1 MIPVLYEAKE
11 TNFRTFGLGEIA
23 DAYEVRVTRERNGN
37 YSLYIKYPLD
47 GVFASVFKEEM
58 KIKSDAGRRT
68 KWQTFE
74 INRVLRNSKDH
85 IEIFARH
92 ISMRTQDIA
101 LKPFVNGASV
111 GAESALEIWKENLVG
126 DDKFDVKSDI
136 LTLGSFNW
144 EVDKIGNA
152 RGALGGVAGSILDV
166 YGGEYEFD
174 NRTIILHKQMGRKA
188 PTVLEYG
195 RNIVSVE
202 EERLL
207 DGNYTSI
214 YPYVRYTPQPKPQ
227 EEAPDKPHVGE
238 QEQLEEQ
245 LVTLPE
251 FILDGQYLDLYA
263 QRRIQMVDL
272 SSHFNDDKGKKE
284 PTAEEIRK
292 LAQKYLKD
300 NNVGAPKVSIEVDY
314 IDLSQTLD
322 YQDFRVMEEVELC
335 DIVPLYYPKFGIT
348 TESEKVVEIV
358 YDVYTDSNHTIKL
371 GTIGQSISKSL
382 TGGVSE
388 RINALENNQKVIVNN
403 QKQFELNLPKYLLDI
418 NGNKVWYEKPD
429 DNIEHKIGDYW
440 FEKNGK
446 YQRTWIW
453 DGNQWVK
460 VLDTEDLNPNQRAFD
475 AAIAELEKAKKAQE
489 EINQRTDKE
498 LEEFRETLKNLA
510 LPEEAI
516 KKITEAIKVDDI
528 PSIKQSFDDLK
539 NKINETVDDIPS
551 IKQSFDDL
559 KNKVSETSE
568 TARLNA
574 EIIGTDGK
582 TRYNKNLLVGDPNRT
597 KTYDEDFIE
606 VEANDGGFKRGE
618 TYTISFSQTCELLK
632 KVAITLTQA
641 NNKGIKLTLTPTKA
655 KMDAQTF
662 EVTKDKQSI
671 EVYPLSYS
679 ATLSGDW
686 YKSKQVDL
694 NASEAQ
700 NLALEMSY
708 KEVADAKGATI
719 IAKQSDKPKII
730 LDGRRDR

>member
-11 TNFRTFGLGEIA
+11 TKFRTFGLGEIA
-23 DAYEVRVTRERNGN
+23 DAYEVKATRERNGN

-101 LKPFVNGASV
+101 LKPFVNGSSV

-126 DDKFDVKSDI
+126 DDTFDVKSDI
-136 LTLGSFNW
+136 LTLGSFDW

-214 YPYVRYTPQPKPQ
+214 YPYVRYTPQSKPQ
-227 EEAPDKPHVGE
+227 EEASGKPHVGE
-238 QEQLEEQ
+238 HEQPEEQ

-263 QRRIQMVDL
+263 QRRIQLVDL

-284 PTAEEIRK
+284 PTVEEIRK

-371 GTIGQSISKSL
+371 GTIGQSVSKSL

-429 DNIEHKIGDYW
+429 DNVEHKIGDYW

-460 VLDTEDLNPNQRAFD
+460 IIDTEDLDFGQRAYD

-498 LEEFRETLKNLA
+498 LEEFRDTLKNLA

-516 KKITEAIKVDDI
+516 KKITDAIK
-528 PSIKQSFDDLK
+528 
-539 NKINETVDDIPS
+539 VDDIPS

-641 NNKGIKLTLTPTKA
+641 NNKGLKLVLTPTKA
-655 KMDAQTF
+655 KMEAQTF
-662 EVTKDKQSI
+662 DLTKDKEVVS
-671 EVYPLSYS
+671 VYPFSYT
-679 ATLSGDW
+679 AVLTGDW

-694 NASEAQ
+694 NASAVQ
-700 NLALEMSY
+700 NMTLEMAY
-708 KEVADAKGATI
+708 KEVVDGNNAAITGAW
-719 IAKQSDKPKII
+719 SDSPQII
-730 LDGRRDR
+730 LDGGNQ

>member
-11 TNFRTFGLGEIA
+11 TKFRTFGLGEIA

-47 GVFASVFKEEM
+47 GVFASVFKEEL

-101 LKPFVNGASV
+101 LKPFVSGSSID
-111 GAESALEIWKENLVG
+111 AESALEVWRDNLVG
-126 DDKFDVKSDI
+126 DDTFDVKSDI

-227 EEAPDKPHVGE
+227 EEASGKPHIGE
-238 QEQLEEQ
+238 QEQPEEQ

-272 SSHFNDDKGKKE
+272 SSHFNDDKKE
-284 PTAEEIRK
+284 PTVEEIRK

-300 NNVGAPKVSIEVDY
+300 NNVGAPKISIEVDY

-348 TESEKVVEIV
+348 TETEKVVEIV

-382 TGGVSE
+382 TGGVTQ
-388 RINALENNQKVIVNN
+388 RIETLENNQKVITNN
-403 QKQFELNLPKYLLDI
+403 QQQFELNLPKYLNDL
-418 NGNKVWYEKPD
+418 NGTKIWYEKPD
-429 DNIEHKIGDYW
+429 DNVEHKIGDFW

-446 YQRTWIW
+446 YQRTWVW

-460 VLDTEDLNPNQRAFD
+460 IIDTEDLNPNQRVFD
-475 AAIAELEKAKKAQE
+475 EAMAEIEKLKQHQQQIDKR
-489 EINQRTDKE
+489 NQRE
-498 LEEFRETLKNLA
+498 LEEFRDTLKNLA

-539 NKINETVDDIPS
+539 NK
-551 IKQSFDDL
+551 
-559 KNKVSETSE
+559 VSETSE

-574 EIIGTDGK
+574 EIIGTDG
-582 TRYNKNLLVGDPNRT
+582 
-597 KTYDEDFIE
+597 
-606 VEANDGGFKRGE
+606 
-618 TYTISFSQTCELLK
+618 
-632 KVAITLTQA
+632 
-641 NNKGIKLTLTPTKA
+641 
-655 KMDAQTF
+655 
-662 EVTKDKQSI
+662 
-671 EVYPLSYS
+671 
-679 ATLSGDW
+679 
-686 YKSKQVDL
+686 
-694 NASEAQ
+694 
-700 NLALEMSY
+700 
-708 KEVADAKGATI
+708 
-719 IAKQSDKPKII
+719 
-730 LDGRRDR
+730 

>member
-11 TNFRTFGLGEIA
+11 TKFRTFGLGEIA
-23 DAYEVRVTRERNGN
+23 DAYEVRITRERNGN

-47 GVFASVFKEEM
+47 GVFASVFKEEL

-101 LKPFVNGASV
+101 LKPFVSGSSID
-111 GAESALEIWKENLVG
+111 AESALEVWRDNLVG
-126 DDKFDVKSDI
+126 DDTFDVKSDI

-227 EEAPDKPHVGE
+227 EEASGKPHIGE
-238 QEQLEEQ
+238 QEQPEEQ

-272 SSHFNDDKGKKE
+272 SSHFNDDKKE
-284 PTAEEIRK
+284 PTVEEIRK

-300 NNVGAPKVSIEVDY
+300 NNVGAPKISIEVDY

-348 TESEKVVEIV
+348 TETEKVVEIV

-382 TGGVSE
+382 TGGVTQ
-388 RINALENNQKVIVNN
+388 RIETLENNQKVITNN
-403 QKQFELNLPKYLLDI
+403 QQQFELNLPKYLNDL
-418 NGNKVWYEKPD
+418 NGTKIWYEKPD
-429 DNIEHKIGDYW
+429 DNVEHKIGDFW

-446 YQRTWIW
+446 YQRTWVW

-460 VLDTEDLNPNQRAFD
+460 IIDTEDLNPNQRVFD
-475 AAIAELEKAKKAQE
+475 EAMAEIEKLKQHQQQIDKR
-489 EINQRTDKE
+489 NQRE
-498 LEEFRETLKNLA
+498 LEEFRDTLKNLA

-516 KKITEAIKVDDI
+516 KKITEAIK
-528 PSIKQSFDDLK
+528 
-539 NKINETVDDIPS
+539 VDDIPS

-582 TRYNKNLLVGDPNRT
+582 TRYNKNLLVGDPSRT
-597 KTYDEDFIE
+597 KSYDEDFIE
-606 VEANDGGFKRGE
+606 IEANDGGFKRGE

-632 KVAITLTQA
+632 KVAITLTQPH
-641 NNKGIKLTLTPTKA
+641 NKGLKLVLTSTKA
-655 KMDAQTF
+655 KMEAQTF
-662 EVTKDKQSI
+662 DLTKDI
-671 EVYPLSYS
+671 EVISVYP
-679 ATLSGDW
+679 
-686 YKSKQVDL
+686 
-694 NASEAQ
+694 
-700 NLALEMSY
+700 
-708 KEVADAKGATI
+708 
-719 IAKQSDKPKII
+719 
-730 LDGRRDR
+730 

>member
-11 TNFRTFGLGEIA
+11 TRFRTFGLGEIA
-23 DAYEVRVTRERNGN
+23 DAYEVKVTRERNGN

-101 LKPFVNGASV
+101 LKPFVSGASV
-111 GAESALEIWKENLVG
+111 DAESALGIWKENLVG

-144 EVDKIGNA
+144 EIDKIGNA

-174 NRTIILHKQMGRKA
+174 NRTIILRKQMGRKA

-214 YPYVRYTPQPKPQ
+214 YPFVRYTPQQKPQ
-227 EEAPDKPHVGE
+227 EEASGKPHVGE
-238 QEQLEEQ
+238 HEQPEEQ

-251 FILDGQYLDLYA
+251 FIIDGQYLKLYA

-272 SSHFNDDKGKKE
+272 SSHFNDDKNKKE
-284 PTAEEIRK
+284 PTVEEIRK

-300 NNVGAPKVSIEVDY
+300 NSVGAPKVSIEVDY

-388 RINALENNQKVIVNN
+388 RINALENNQKVITNS
-403 QKQFELNLPKYLLDI
+403 QKQFELNLPKYLNDL
-418 NGNKVWYEKPD
+418 NGNRVWYEKPD

-475 AAIAELEKAKKAQE
+475 EAIKEIEKLKQHQQELDER
-489 EINQRTDKE
+489 NQKE
-498 LEEFRETLKNLA
+498 LDEFRATLKNLA

-516 KKITEAIKVDDI
+516 KKITDAIK
-528 PSIKQSFDDLK
+528 
-539 NKINETVDDIPS
+539 VDDIPS

-568 TARLNA
+568 ESRLTA
-574 EIIGTDGK
+574 EILGNNGK

-597 KTYDEDFIE
+597 KSYDQDYIE

-618 TYTISFSQTCELLK
+618 TYTISFSQTCEPLN
-632 KVAITLTQA
+632 KVTITLTQT
-641 NNKGIKLTLTPTKA
+641 NNKGLKLVLTPTKA
-655 KMDAQTF
+655 KMEPQTF

-671 EVYPLSYS
+671 EVYPLSYT
-679 ATLSGDW
+679 AVLTGDW
-686 YKSKQVDL
+686 YKSKQIDL
-694 NASEAQ
+694 NASEAKE
-700 NLALEMSY
+700 LALGMAY
-708 KEVADAKGATI
+708 RDVVDGNNADLVLDWAENPDI
-719 IAKQSDKPKII
+719 IF
-730 LDGRRDR
+730 DGNGGI

>member
-11 TNFRTFGLGEIA
+11 TRFRTFGLGEIA
-23 DAYEVRVTRERNGN
+23 DAYEVKVTRERNGN

-101 LKPFVNGASV
+101 LKPFVNGSSI
-111 GAESALEIWKENLVG
+111 GAESALEVWKENLVG

-144 EVDKIGNA
+144 EIDKIGNA

-227 EEAPDKPHVGE
+227 EEASGKPHVGE
-238 QEQLEEQ
+238 HEQPEEQ

-272 SSHFNDDKGKKE
+272 SSHFNDDKNKKE
-284 PTAEEIRK
+284 PTVEEIRK

-348 TESEKVVEIV
+348 TETEKVVEIV

-418 NGNKVWYEKPD
+418 NGNRVWYEKPD

-453 DGNQWVK
+453 DGKQWVK
-460 VLDTEDLNPNQRAFD
+460 VLDTEDLNFAQRAYD
-475 AAIAELEKAKKAQE
+475 AAIAEFEKAKKAQE

-498 LEEFRETLKNLA
+498 LEEFRATLKNLA

-516 KKITEAIKVDDI
+516 KKITDAIK
-528 PSIKQSFDDLK
+528 
-539 NKINETVDDIPS
+539 VDDIPS

-568 TARLNA
+568 TSRLNA

-582 TRYNKNLLVGDPNRT
+582 TRYNKNLLVGEPTRT
-597 KTYDEDFIE
+597 KSYDQDYIE

-618 TYTISFSQTCELLK
+618 TYTISFSQTCEPLN
-632 KVAITLTQA
+632 KVTITLTQA
-641 NNKGIKLTLTPTKA
+641 NNKGVKLVLTPTKA

-662 EVTKDKQSI
+662 DLTEDKEVI
-671 EVYPLSYS
+671 NVYPLSYKGVL
-679 ATLSGDW
+679 TGDW
-686 YKSKQVDL
+686 YKSKQIDL
-694 NASEAQ
+694 TASEGQ
-700 NLALEMSY
+700 NMALGMAY
-708 KEVADAKGATI
+708 RDVVDGNNAAITG
-719 IAKQSDKPKII
+719 QWSDSPQII
-730 LDGRRDR
+730 LDGGNQ

>member
-11 TNFRTFGLGEIA
+11 TRFRTFGLGEIA
-23 DAYEVRVTRERNGN
+23 DAYEIKVTRERNGN

-101 LKPFVNGASV
+101 LKPFVNGSSI
-111 GAESALEIWKENLVG
+111 GAESALEVWKENLVG

-227 EEAPDKPHVGE
+227 EEAPGKPHVGE
-238 QEQLEEQ
+238 HKQPEEQ

-251 FILDGQYLDLYA
+251 FILDGQYLSLYA

-272 SSHFNDDKGKKE
+272 SSHFNDDKNKKE
-284 PTAEEIRK
+284 PTVEEIRK

-348 TESEKVVEIV
+348 TETEKVVEIV

-418 NGNKVWYEKPD
+418 NGNRVWYEKPD

-453 DGNQWVK
+453 DGKQWVK
-460 VLDTEDLNPNQRAFD
+460 VLDTEDLNFAQRAYD
-475 AAIAELEKAKKAQE
+475 AAIAEFEKAKKAQE

-498 LEEFRETLKNLA
+498 LEEFRATLKNLA

-516 KKITEAIKVDDI
+516 KKITDAIKVDDI

-539 NKINETVDDIPS
+539 NR
-551 IKQSFDDL
+551 
-559 KNKVSETSE
+559 VSETSE
-568 TARLNA
+568 TSRLNA

-582 TRYNKNLLVGDPNRT
+582 TRYNKNLLVGNPNRV
-597 KTYDEDFIE
+597 KKIDEDFIE

-618 TYTISFSQTCELLK
+618 TYTISFSQTCEPLN
-632 KVAITLTQA
+632 KVAITLIQA
-641 NNKGIKLTLTPTKA
+641 NNKGLKLVLTPTKA

-662 EVTKDKQSI
+662 DLTKDK
-671 EVYPLSYS
+671 EVISVYLLSYKGVL
-679 ATLSGDW
+679 TGDW

-694 NASEAQ
+694 NASEGQ
-700 NLALEMSY
+700 ILALEMDY
-708 KEVADAKGATI
+708 KEVVDGKGA
-719 IAKQSDKPKII
+719 DLV
-730 LDGRRDR
+730 LDWAENPDVIFDGNGGI

>member
-11 TNFRTFGLGEIA
+11 TKFRTFGLGEIA
-23 DAYEVRVTRERNGN
+23 DAYEVRITRERNGN

-47 GVFASVFKEEM
+47 GVFASVFKEEL

-101 LKPFVNGASV
+101 LKPFVSGSSID
-111 GAESALEIWKENLVG
+111 AESALEVWRDNLVG
-126 DDKFDVKSDI
+126 DDTFDVKSDI

-227 EEAPDKPHVGE
+227 EEASGKPHIGE
-238 QEQLEEQ
+238 HEQPEEQ

-251 FILDGQYLDLYA
+251 FIMDGQYLDLYA

-272 SSHFNDDKGKKE
+272 SSHFNDDKNKKE

-300 NNVGAPKVSIEVDY
+300 NNVGAPKISIEVDY

-388 RINALENNQKVIVNN
+388 RINALENNQKVITNS
-403 QKQFELNLPKYLLDI
+403 QKQFELNLPKYLNDL
-418 NGNKVWYEKPD
+418 NGNRVWYEKPD
-429 DNIEHKIGDYW
+429 DNVEHKIGDFW

-446 YQRTWIW
+446 YQRTWVW

-460 VLDTEDLNPNQRAFD
+460 IIDTEDLNPNQRAFD
-475 AAIAELEKAKKAQE
+475 EAMAEIEKLKQHQRE
-489 EINQRTDKE
+489 LDERNQKE
-498 LEEFRETLKNLA
+498 LDEFRDTLKNLA

-539 NKINETVDDIPS
+539 NK
-551 IKQSFDDL
+551 
-559 KNKVSETSE
+559 VSETNEES
-568 TARLNA
+568 RLTA
-574 EIIGTDGK
+574 EILGNNGK
-582 TRYNKNLLVGDPNRT
+582 TRYNKNLLVGDPNRV
-597 KTYDEDFIE
+597 KKIDEDFIE
-606 VEANDGGFKRGE
+606 IEANDGGFRRDE

-641 NNKGIKLTLTPTKA
+641 NNKGVKLVLTPTKA
-655 KMDAQTF
+655 KMEAQTF
-662 EVTKDKQSI
+662 NLSKDKEVIS
-671 EVYPLSYS
+671 VYPLSYR
-679 ATLSGDW
+679 AALTGDW
-686 YKSKQVDL
+686 YKSKQIDL
-694 NASEAQ
+694 NAAEVQ
-700 NLALEMSY
+700 DLALEMSY
-708 KEVADAKGATI
+708 KEVVDGNNAAITG
-719 IAKQSDKPKII
+719 QWSDSPQII
-730 LDGRRDR
+730 LDGGNQ

>member
-11 TNFRTFGLGEIA
+11 TRFRTFGLGEIA
-23 DAYEVRVTRERNGN
+23 DAYEIKVTRERNGN

-101 LKPFVNGASV
+101 LKPFVNGSSI
-111 GAESALEIWKENLVG
+111 GAESALEVWKENLVG

-227 EEAPDKPHVGE
+227 EEASGKPHVGE
-238 QEQLEEQ
+238 HEQPEEQ

-272 SSHFNDDKGKKE
+272 SSHFNDDKNKKE
-284 PTAEEIRK
+284 PTVEEIRK

-300 NNVGAPKVSIEVDY
+300 NNIGAPKVSIEVDY

-418 NGNKVWYEKPD
+418 NGNRVWYEKPD

-453 DGNQWVK
+453 DGKQWVK
-460 VLDTEDLNPNQRAFD
+460 VLDTEDLNFAQRAYD
-475 AAIAELEKAKKAQE
+475 AEIAEFEKAKKAQE

-498 LEEFRETLKNLA
+498 LEEFRATLKNLA

-516 KKITEAIKVDDI
+516 KKITEAIK
-528 PSIKQSFDDLK
+528 
-539 NKINETVDDIPS
+539 VDDIPS

-582 TRYNKNLLVGDPNRT
+582 TRYNKNLLIGDPNRT
-597 KTYDEDFIE
+597 KTYDQDFIE
-606 VEANDGGFKRGE
+606 LEANDGGFKRGE
-618 TYTISFSQTCELLK
+618 TYTISFSQTCEPLN
-632 KVAITLTQA
+632 KVTITLTQT
-641 NNKGIKLTLTPTKA
+641 NNKGLKLVLTPTKA

-662 EVTKDKQSI
+662 DLTKDKEVIS
-671 EVYPLSYS
+671 VYPLSYKGVL
-679 ATLSGDW
+679 TGDW
-686 YKSKQVDL
+686 YKSKQIDL
-694 NASEAQ
+694 TASEGQ
-700 NLALEMSY
+700 ILALEMDY
-708 KEVADAKGATI
+708 KEVVDGKGATI
-719 IAKQSDKPKII
+719 TGQWSDSPQII
-730 LDGRRDR
+730 LDGGN

>member
-11 TNFRTFGLGEIA
+11 TRFRTFGLGEIA
-23 DAYEVRVTRERNGN
+23 DAYEVKVTRERNGN

-101 LKPFVNGASV
+101 LKPFVNGSSI
-111 GAESALEIWKENLVG
+111 GAESALEVWKENLVG

-144 EVDKIGNA
+144 EIDKIGNA
-152 RGALGGVAGSILDV
+152 RGALGGVVGSILDV

-214 YPYVRYTPQPKPQ
+214 YPFVRYTPQPKPQ
-227 EEAPDKPHVGE
+227 EEASGKPHVSEHE
-238 QEQLEEQ
+238 QPEEQ

-284 PTAEEIRK
+284 PTVEEIRK

-388 RINALENNQKVIVNN
+388 RINALENNQKVITNS
-403 QKQFELNLPKYLLDI
+403 QKQFELNLPKYLNDL
-418 NGNKVWYEKPD
+418 NGNRVWYEKPD
-429 DNIEHKIGDYW
+429 NNIEHKIGDYW

-453 DGNQWVK
+453 DGHQWVK

-475 AAIAELEKAKKAQE
+475 EAIKEIEKLKQHQQELDE
-489 EINQRTDKE
+489 RTDKE
-498 LEEFRETLKNLA
+498 LEEFRKTLKNLA

-516 KKITEAIKVDDI
+516 KKITDAIKVEDI
-528 PSIKQSFDDLK
+528 PSIKQSFDG
-539 NKINETVDDIPS
+539 
-551 IKQSFDDL
+551 L

-597 KTYDEDFIE
+597 KSYDQDYIE
-606 VEANDGGFKRGE
+606 VEANDGGFRRGE
-618 TYTISFSQTCELLK
+618 TYTISFSQTCEPLK
-632 KVAITLTQA
+632 KVTITLTQT
-641 NNKGIKLTLTPTKA
+641 NNKGLKLVLTPTKA
-655 KMDAQTF
+655 KMEPQTF
-662 EVTKDKQSI
+662 DLTKDKEIIS
-671 EVYPLSYS
+671 VYPLSYT
-679 ATLSGDW
+679 AVLTGDW

-694 NASEAQ
+694 NASEGQ
-700 NLALEMSY
+700 ILALDMAY
-708 KEVADAKGATI
+708 KDVVDAKGATI
-719 IAKQSDKPKII
+719 TAKQSSNPKII

>member
-1 MIPVLYEAKE
+1 
-11 TNFRTFGLGEIA
+11 
-23 DAYEVRVTRERNGN
+23 
-37 YSLYIKYPLD
+37 
-47 GVFASVFKEEM
+47 
-58 KIKSDAGRRT
+58 
-68 KWQTFE
+68 
-74 INRVLRNSKDH
+74 
-85 IEIFARH
+85 
-92 ISMRTQDIA
+92 
-101 LKPFVNGASV
+101 
-111 GAESALEIWKENLVG
+111 
-126 DDKFDVKSDI
+126 
-136 LTLGSFNW
+136 TLGSFNW
-144 EVDKIGNA
+144 EIDKIGNA

-195 RNIVSVE
+195 RNIVSVK

-227 EEAPDKPHVGE
+227 EEASGKPHVGE
-238 QEQLEEQ
+238 HEQPEEQ

-251 FILDGQYLDLYA
+251 FILDGQYLELYA

-272 SSHFNDDKGKKE
+272 SSHFNDDKNKKE
-284 PTAEEIRK
+284 PTIEEIRK

-382 TGGVSE
+382 TGGVFE
-388 RINALENNQKVIVNN
+388 RINALENNQKVITNN
-403 QKQFELNLPKYLLDI
+403 QKQFELNLPKYLNDI
-418 NGNKVWYEKPD
+418 NGKRVWYEKPD

-453 DGNQWVK
+453 DGHQWVK

-475 AAIAELEKAKKAQE
+475 EAMAEIEKAKKAQE

-498 LEEFRETLKNLA
+498 LEEFRATLKNLA

-539 NKINETVDDIPS
+539 NR
-551 IKQSFDDL
+551 
-559 KNKVSETSE
+559 VSETSE
-568 TARLNA
+568 ESRLTA
-574 EIIGTDGK
+574 EILGNNGK
-582 TRYNKNLLVGDPNRT
+582 TRYNKNLLVGDPNRV
-597 KTYDEDFIE
+597 KTYDQDYIE
-606 VEANDGGFKRGE
+606 VEANDGGFKHGE

-632 KVAITLTQA
+632 KVAITLTQI
-641 NNKGIKLTLTPTKA
+641 NNKGVKLVLTPTKA

-671 EVYPLSYS
+671 EVYPLSY
-679 ATLSGDW
+679 TGVLTGDW
-686 YKSKQVDL
+686 YKPKQIDL
-694 NASEAQ
+694 NASDTQE
-700 NLALEMSY
+700 LALEMDY
-708 KEVADAKGATI
+708 KDVVDGKDATI
-719 IAKQSDKPKII
+719 TGAWSDSPQII
-730 LDGRRDR
+730 LYGGKK

>member
-11 TNFRTFGLGEIA
+11 TKFRTFGLGEIA
-23 DAYEVRVTRERNGN
+23 DAYEVKATRERNGN

-111 GAESALEIWKENLVG
+111 GAESALEIWKKNLVG

-136 LTLGSFNW
+136 LTLGSFDW

-227 EEAPDKPHVGE
+227 EETPGKPHVGE
-238 QEQLEEQ
+238 HKQPEEQ

-251 FILDGQYLDLYA
+251 FILDGQYLSLYA

-272 SSHFNDDKGKKE
+272 SSHFNDDKNKKE
-284 PTAEEIRK
+284 PTIEEIRK

-388 RINALENNQKVIVNN
+388 RINALKNNQKVITNN
-403 QKQFELNLPKYLLDI
+403 QKQFELNLPKYLNDI
-418 NGNKVWYEKPD
+418 NGNRVWYEKPD

-453 DGNQWVK
+453 DGNRWVK

-475 AAIAELEKAKKAQE
+475 EAMAEIEKAKKAQE

-498 LEEFRETLKNLA
+498 LEEFRATLKNLA

-516 KKITEAIKVDDI
+516 KKIKEAIKVDDI
-528 PSIKQSFDDLK
+528 PS
-539 NKINETVDDIPS
+539 
-551 IKQSFDDL
+551 
-559 KNKVSETSE
+559 
-568 TARLNA
+568 
-574 EIIGTDGK
+574 
-582 TRYNKNLLVGDPNRT
+582 
-597 KTYDEDFIE
+597 
-606 VEANDGGFKRGE
+606 
-618 TYTISFSQTCELLK
+618 
-632 KVAITLTQA
+632 
-641 NNKGIKLTLTPTKA
+641 
-655 KMDAQTF
+655 
-662 EVTKDKQSI
+662 
-671 EVYPLSYS
+671 
-679 ATLSGDW
+679 
-686 YKSKQVDL
+686 
-694 NASEAQ
+694 
-700 NLALEMSY
+700 
-708 KEVADAKGATI
+708 
-719 IAKQSDKPKII
+719 
-730 LDGRRDR
+730 

>member
-1 MIPVLYEAKE
+1 MIPVLYEARE
-11 TNFRTFGLGEIA
+11 TKFRTFGLGEIA
-23 DAYEVRVTRERNGN
+23 DAYEVKATRERNGN

-101 LKPFVNGASV
+101 LKPFVNGSSI
-111 GAESALEIWKENLVG
+111 GAESALEIWKENLIG
-126 DDKFDVKSDI
+126 DDTFDVKSDI

-144 EVDKIGNA
+144 EIDKIGNA

-174 NRTIILHKQMGRKA
+174 NRTIVLHKQMGRKA

-202 EERLL
+202 EEQLL

-214 YPYVRYTPQPKPQ
+214 YPYVRYTPQAKQDAGDQQP
-227 EEAPDKPHVGE
+227 
-238 QEQLEEQ
+238 EEQ

-284 PTAEEIRK
+284 PTVEEIRK

-358 YDVYTDSNHTIKL
+358 YDVYTDSNHKIKL

-388 RINALENNQKVIVNN
+388 RINALENNQKVITNN
-403 QKQFELNLPKYLLDI
+403 QKQFELNLPKYLNDL
-418 NGNKVWYEKPD
+418 NGNRVWYEKPD

-460 VLDTEDLNPNQRAFD
+460 VLDTEDLNPNQRAYD

-498 LEEFRETLKNLA
+498 LEEFRETLKNLS
-510 LPEEAI
+510 LPEESI
-516 KKITEAIKVDDI
+516 KKITE
-528 PSIKQSFDDLK
+528 SIK
-539 NKINETVDDIPS
+539 VDDIPS

-568 TARLNA
+568 TSRLNA
-574 EIIGTDGK
+574 ELLGNDGK
-582 TRYNKNLLVGDPNRT
+582 TRYNKNLLVGDPNRV
-597 KTYDEDFIE
+597 KNYDEDFIE
-606 VEANDGGFKRGE
+606 IEANDGGFKRGE
-618 TYTISFSQTCELLK
+618 TYTISFSQTCDLLK
-632 KVAITLTQA
+632 KVAITLTQD
-641 NNKGIKLTLTPTKA
+641 NNKGVKLVLTPTKA
-655 KMDAQTF
+655 KMEPQTF
-662 EVTKDKQSI
+662 NITKDKEVISI
-671 EVYPLSYS
+671 YPLSYT
-679 ATLSGDW
+679 ATLAGDW
-686 YKSKQVDL
+686 YKSKQINL
-694 NASEAQ
+694 NASDTQ
-700 NLALEMSY
+700 NLALEMAY
-708 KEVADAKGATI
+708 KEVVDSNNADLVLDWAENPDI
-719 IAKQSDKPKII
+719 IF
-730 LDGRRDR
+730 DGNGGS

>member
-11 TNFRTFGLGEIA
+11 TKFRTFGLGEIA
-23 DAYEVRVTRERNGN
+23 DAYEVRITRERNGN

-47 GVFASVFKEEM
+47 GVFASVFKEEL

-101 LKPFVNGASV
+101 LKPFVSGSSID
-111 GAESALEIWKENLVG
+111 AESALEVWRDNLVG
-126 DDKFDVKSDI
+126 DDTFDVKSDI

-227 EEAPDKPHVGE
+227 EEASGKPHIGE
-238 QEQLEEQ
+238 QEQPEEQ

-272 SSHFNDDKGKKE
+272 SSHFNDDKKE
-284 PTAEEIRK
+284 PTVEEIRK

-300 NNVGAPKVSIEVDY
+300 NNVGAPKISIEVDY

-348 TESEKVVEIV
+348 TETEKVVEIV

-382 TGGVSE
+382 TGGVTQ
-388 RINALENNQKVIVNN
+388 RIETLENNQKVITNN
-403 QKQFELNLPKYLLDI
+403 QQQFELNLPKYLNDL
-418 NGNKVWYEKPD
+418 NGTKIWYEKPD
-429 DNIEHKIGDYW
+429 DNVEHKIGDFW

-446 YQRTWIW
+446 YQRTWVW

-460 VLDTEDLNPNQRAFD
+460 IIDTEDLNPNQRAFD
-475 AAIAELEKAKKAQE
+475 EAMAEIEKLKQHQQQIDKR
-489 EINQRTDKE
+489 NQRE
-498 LEEFRETLKNLA
+498 LEEFRDTLKNLA

-539 NKINETVDDIPS
+539 NK
-551 IKQSFDDL
+551 
-559 KNKVSETSE
+559 VSE
-568 TARLNA
+568 
-574 EIIGTDGK
+574 
-582 TRYNKNLLVGDPNRT
+582 
-597 KTYDEDFIE
+597 
-606 VEANDGGFKRGE
+606 
-618 TYTISFSQTCELLK
+618 
-632 KVAITLTQA
+632 
-641 NNKGIKLTLTPTKA
+641 
-655 KMDAQTF
+655 
-662 EVTKDKQSI
+662 
-671 EVYPLSYS
+671 
-679 ATLSGDW
+679 
-686 YKSKQVDL
+686 
-694 NASEAQ
+694 
-700 NLALEMSY
+700 
-708 KEVADAKGATI
+708 
-719 IAKQSDKPKII
+719 
-730 LDGRRDR
+730 

>member
-11 TNFRTFGLGEIA
+11 TKFRTFGLGEIA

-47 GVFASVFKEEM
+47 GVFASVFKEEL

-101 LKPFVNGASV
+101 LKPFVSGSSID
-111 GAESALEIWKENLVG
+111 AESALEVWRDNLVG
-126 DDKFDVKSDI
+126 DDTFDVKSDI

-227 EEAPDKPHVGE
+227 EEASGKPHIGE
-238 QEQLEEQ
+238 QEQPEEQ

-272 SSHFNDDKGKKE
+272 SSHFNDDKKE
-284 PTAEEIRK
+284 PTVEEIRK

-300 NNVGAPKVSIEVDY
+300 NNVGAPKISIEVDY

-348 TESEKVVEIV
+348 TETEKVVEIV

-382 TGGVSE
+382 TGGVTQ
-388 RINALENNQKVIVNN
+388 RIETLENNQKVITNN
-403 QKQFELNLPKYLLDI
+403 QQQFELNLPKYLNDL
-418 NGNKVWYEKPD
+418 NGTKIWYEKPD
-429 DNIEHKIGDYW
+429 DNVEHKIGDFW

-446 YQRTWIW
+446 YQRTWVW

-460 VLDTEDLNPNQRAFD
+460 IIDTEDLNPNQRVFD
-475 AAIAELEKAKKAQE
+475 EAMAEIEKLKQHQQQIDKR
-489 EINQRTDKE
+489 NQRE
-498 LEEFRETLKNLA
+498 LEEFRDTLKNLA

-516 KKITEAIKVDDI
+516 KKITEAIK
-528 PSIKQSFDDLK
+528 
-539 NKINETVDDIPS
+539 VDDIPS

-582 TRYNKNLLVGDPNRT
+582 TR
-597 KTYDEDFIE
+597 
-606 VEANDGGFKRGE
+606 
-618 TYTISFSQTCELLK
+618 
-632 KVAITLTQA
+632 
-641 NNKGIKLTLTPTKA
+641 
-655 KMDAQTF
+655 
-662 EVTKDKQSI
+662 
-671 EVYPLSYS
+671 
-679 ATLSGDW
+679 
-686 YKSKQVDL
+686 
-694 NASEAQ
+694 
-700 NLALEMSY
+700 
-708 KEVADAKGATI
+708 
-719 IAKQSDKPKII
+719 
-730 LDGRRDR
+730 

>member
-11 TNFRTFGLGEIA
+11 TKFRTFGLGEIA

-47 GVFASVFKEEM
+47 GVFASVFKEEL

-85 IEIFARH
+85 IEVFARH

-101 LKPFVNGASV
+101 LKPFVAGASIN
-111 GAESALEIWKENLVG
+111 AESALEVWRDNLVG
-126 DDKFDVKSDI
+126 DDTFDVKSDI

-144 EVDKIGNA
+144 EIDKIGNA

-227 EEAPDKPHVGE
+227 EEASGKPHIGE
-238 QEQLEEQ
+238 QEQPEEQ

-272 SSHFNDDKGKKE
+272 SSHFNDDKKE
-284 PTAEEIRK
+284 PTVEEIRK

-300 NNVGAPKVSIEVDY
+300 NNVGAPKISIEVDY

-348 TESEKVVEIV
+348 TETEKVVEIV

-382 TGGVSE
+382 TGGVTQ
-388 RINALENNQKVIVNN
+388 RIETLENNQKVITNN
-403 QKQFELNLPKYLLDI
+403 QQQFELNLPKYLNDL
-418 NGNKVWYEKPD
+418 NGTKIWYEKPD
-429 DNIEHKIGDYW
+429 DNVEHKIGDFW

-446 YQRTWIW
+446 YQRTWVW

-460 VLDTEDLNPNQRAFD
+460 IIDTEDLNPNQRAFD
-475 AAIAELEKAKKAQE
+475 EAMAEIEKLKQHQQQIDKR
-489 EINQRTDKE
+489 NQRE
-498 LEEFRETLKNLA
+498 LEEFRDTLKNLS

-539 NKINETVDDIPS
+539 NK
-551 IKQSFDDL
+551 
-559 KNKVSETSE
+559 VSETSE
-568 TARLNA
+568 ESRLTA
-574 EIIGTDGK
+574 EILGNNGK

-597 KTYDEDFIE
+597 KTYDQDYIE
-606 VEANDGGFKRGE
+606 LEANGGGFRRGE

-632 KVAITLTQA
+632 KVAITLTQPH
-641 NNKGIKLTLTPTKA
+641 NKGLKLVLTPTKA
-655 KMDAQTF
+655 KMEAQTF
-662 EVTKDKQSI
+662 DLTKDKEVIS
-671 EVYPLSYS
+671 VYPLSYR
-679 ATLSGDW
+679 AALTGDW
-686 YKSKQVDL
+686 YKSKQMDL
-694 NASEAQ
+694 NAAEVQ
-700 NLALEMSY
+700 DLALEMSY
-708 KEVADAKGATI
+708 RDVVDSNNA
-719 IAKQSDKPKII
+719 SLV
-730 LDGRRDR
+730 LDWAENPDVIFDGNGGS

>member
-11 TNFRTFGLGEIA
+11 TKFRTFGLGEIA
-23 DAYEVRVTRERNGN
+23 DAYEVKATRERNGN

-47 GVFASVFKEEM
+47 GAFAHLFKEEM

-74 INRVLRNSKDH
+74 INRVLRNSKEH

-101 LKPFVNGASV
+101 LKPFVSGSSID
-111 GAESALEIWKENLVG
+111 AESALEVWRDNLVG
-126 DDKFDVKSDI
+126 DDTFDVKSDI

-174 NRTIILHKQMGRKA
+174 NRTIILHKQMGRKT

-227 EEAPDKPHVGE
+227 EEASGKPHIGE
-238 QEQLEEQ
+238 HEKPEEQ

-251 FILDGQYLDLYA
+251 FIIDGQYLDLYA

-272 SSHFNDDKGKKE
+272 SSHFNDDKKE
-284 PTAEEIRK
+284 PTVEEIRK

-300 NNVGAPKVSIEVDY
+300 NNVGAPKISIEVDY

-348 TESEKVVEIV
+348 TETEKVVEIV

-382 TGGVSE
+382 TGGVTQ
-388 RINALENNQKVIVNN
+388 RIETLENNQKVITNN
-403 QKQFELNLPKYLLDI
+403 QQQFELNLPKYLNDL
-418 NGNKVWYEKPD
+418 NGTKIWYEKPD
-429 DNIEHKIGDYW
+429 DNVEHKIGDFW

-446 YQRTWIW
+446 YQRTWVW

-460 VLDTEDLNPNQRAFD
+460 IIDTEDLNPNQRAFD
-475 AAIAELEKAKKAQE
+475 EAMAEIEKLKQHQQQIDKR
-489 EINQRTDKE
+489 NQRE
-498 LEEFRETLKNLA
+498 LEEFRDTLKNLA

-539 NKINETVDDIPS
+539 NK
-551 IKQSFDDL
+551 
-559 KNKVSETSE
+559 VSETS
-568 TARLNA
+568 
-574 EIIGTDGK
+574 
-582 TRYNKNLLVGDPNRT
+582 
-597 KTYDEDFIE
+597 
-606 VEANDGGFKRGE
+606 
-618 TYTISFSQTCELLK
+618 
-632 KVAITLTQA
+632 
-641 NNKGIKLTLTPTKA
+641 
-655 KMDAQTF
+655 
-662 EVTKDKQSI
+662 
-671 EVYPLSYS
+671 
-679 ATLSGDW
+679 
-686 YKSKQVDL
+686 
-694 NASEAQ
+694 
-700 NLALEMSY
+700 
-708 KEVADAKGATI
+708 
-719 IAKQSDKPKII
+719 
-730 LDGRRDR
+730 

>member
-1 MIPVLYEAKE
+1 
-11 TNFRTFGLGEIA
+11 
-23 DAYEVRVTRERNGN
+23 
-37 YSLYIKYPLD
+37 
-47 GVFASVFKEEM
+47 
-58 KIKSDAGRRT
+58 
-68 KWQTFE
+68 
-74 INRVLRNSKDH
+74 
-85 IEIFARH
+85 
-92 ISMRTQDIA
+92 
-101 LKPFVNGASV
+101 
-111 GAESALEIWKENLVG
+111 
-126 DDKFDVKSDI
+126 
-136 LTLGSFNW
+136 
-144 EVDKIGNA
+144 
-152 RGALGGVAGSILDV
+152 
-166 YGGEYEFD
+166 
-174 NRTIILHKQMGRKA
+174 
-188 PTVLEYG
+188 
-195 RNIVSVE
+195 
-202 EERLL
+202 LL

-227 EEAPDKPHVGE
+227 EGPPGKPHVGE
-238 QEQLEEQ
+238 HKQPEEQ

-251 FILDGQYLDLYA
+251 FILDGQYLSLYA

-272 SSHFNDDKGKKE
+272 SSHFNDDKNKKE
-284 PTAEEIRK
+284 PTVKEIRK

-388 RINALENNQKVIVNN
+388 RINALENNQKVITNS
-403 QKQFELNLPKYLLDI
+403 QKQFELNLPKYLNDL
-418 NGNKVWYEKPD
+418 NGNRVWYEKPD

-475 AAIAELEKAKKAQE
+475 EAMAEIEKAKKAQE

-498 LEEFRETLKNLA
+498 LEEFRATLKNLA

-539 NKINETVDDIPS
+539 NR
-551 IKQSFDDL
+551 
-559 KNKVSETSE
+559 VSETSE
-568 TARLNA
+568 ESRLTA
-574 EIIGTDGK
+574 EILGNNGK
-582 TRYNKNLLVGDPNRT
+582 TRYNKNLLVGDPNRV
-597 KTYDEDFIE
+597 KKIDEDYIE

-632 KVAITLTQA
+632 KVAVTLTQA
-641 NNKGIKLTLTPTKA
+641 NNKGVKLVLTPTKA
-655 KMDAQTF
+655 KMESQTF
-662 EVTKDKQSI
+662 DLTKDKEVIS
-671 EVYPLSYS
+671 VYPFSYTVLVTS
-679 ATLSGDW
+679 DW
-686 YKSKQVDL
+686 YKSKQIDL
-694 NASEAQ
+694 NASEVKE
-700 NLALEMSY
+700 LALEMDY
-708 KEVADAKGATI
+708 KEIADAKGATI
-719 IAKQSDKPKII
+719 TGAWSDSPQII
-730 LDGRRDR
+730 LDGGKK

>member
-11 TNFRTFGLGEIA
+11 TRFRTFGLGEIA
-23 DAYEVRVTRERNGN
+23 DAYEVKVTRERNGN

-101 LKPFVNGASV
+101 LKPFVSGASV
-111 GAESALEIWKENLVG
+111 DAESALGIWKENLVG

-144 EVDKIGNA
+144 EIDKIGNA

-227 EEAPDKPHVGE
+227 EEASGKPHVGE
-238 QEQLEEQ
+238 HEQPEEQ

-272 SSHFNDDKGKKE
+272 SSHFNDDKGKE
-284 PTAEEIRK
+284 PTVEEIRK

-348 TESEKVVEIV
+348 TETEKVVEIV

-418 NGNKVWYEKPD
+418 NGNRVWYEKPD

-453 DGNQWVK
+453 DGKQWVK
-460 VLDTEDLNPNQRAFD
+460 VLDTEDLNFAQRAYD
-475 AAIAELEKAKKAQE
+475 AAIAEFEKAKKAQE
-489 EINQRTDKE
+489 EINQRNDKE
-498 LEEFRETLKNLA
+498 LEEFRATLKNLA

-516 KKITEAIKVDDI
+516 KKITDAIKVDDI

-539 NKINETVDDIPS
+539 NR
-551 IKQSFDDL
+551 
-559 KNKVSETSE
+559 VSETSE
-568 TARLNA
+568 TSRLNA

-582 TRYNKNLLVGDPNRT
+582 TRYNKNLLVGEPTRT
-597 KTYDEDFIE
+597 KSYDQDYIE

-618 TYTISFSQTCELLK
+618 TYTISFSQTCEPLN
-632 KVAITLTQA
+632 KVTITLTQA
-641 NNKGIKLTLTPTKA
+641 NNKGVKLVLTPTKA

-662 EVTKDKQSI
+662 DLTEDKEVI
-671 EVYPLSYS
+671 NVYPLSYKGVL
-679 ATLSGDW
+679 TGDW
-686 YKSKQVDL
+686 YKSKQIDL
-694 NASEAQ
+694 TASEGQ
-700 NLALEMSY
+700 NMALGMAY
-708 KEVADAKGATI
+708 RDVVDGNNAAITG
-719 IAKQSDKPKII
+719 QWSDSPQII
-730 LDGRRDR
+730 LDGGNQ

>member
-11 TNFRTFGLGEIA
+11 TKFRTFGLGEIA
-23 DAYEVRVTRERNGN
+23 DAYEVKATRERNGN

-47 GVFASVFKEEM
+47 GAFAHLFKEEM

-74 INRVLRNSKDH
+74 INRVLRNSKEH

-101 LKPFVNGASV
+101 LKPFVSGSSID
-111 GAESALEIWKENLVG
+111 AESALEVWRDNLVG
-126 DDKFDVKSDI
+126 DDTFDVKSDI

-174 NRTIILHKQMGRKA
+174 NRTIILHKQMGRKT

-227 EEAPDKPHVGE
+227 EEASGKPHIGE
-238 QEQLEEQ
+238 HEKPEEQ

-251 FILDGQYLDLYA
+251 FIIDGQYLDLYA

-272 SSHFNDDKGKKE
+272 SSHFNDDKKE
-284 PTAEEIRK
+284 PTVEEIRK

-300 NNVGAPKVSIEVDY
+300 NNVGAPKISIEVDY

-348 TESEKVVEIV
+348 TETEKVVEIV

-382 TGGVSE
+382 TGGVTQ
-388 RINALENNQKVIVNN
+388 RIETLENNQKVITNN
-403 QKQFELNLPKYLLDI
+403 QQQFELNLPKYLNDL
-418 NGNKVWYEKPD
+418 NGTKIWYEKPD
-429 DNIEHKIGDYW
+429 DNVEHKIGDFW

-446 YQRTWIW
+446 YQRTWVW

-460 VLDTEDLNPNQRAFD
+460 IIDTEDLNPNQRAFD
-475 AAIAELEKAKKAQE
+475 EAMAEIEKLKQHQQQIDKR
-489 EINQRTDKE
+489 NQRE
-498 LEEFRETLKNLA
+498 LEEFRDTLKNLA

-516 KKITEAIKVDDI
+516 KKITEAIK
-528 PSIKQSFDDLK
+528 
-539 NKINETVDDIPS
+539 VDDIPS

-597 KTYDEDFIE
+597 KTYDQDYIE
-606 VEANDGGFKRGE
+606 LEAND
-618 TYTISFSQTCELLK
+618 
-632 KVAITLTQA
+632 
-641 NNKGIKLTLTPTKA
+641 
-655 KMDAQTF
+655 
-662 EVTKDKQSI
+662 
-671 EVYPLSYS
+671 
-679 ATLSGDW
+679 
-686 YKSKQVDL
+686 
-694 NASEAQ
+694 
-700 NLALEMSY
+700 
-708 KEVADAKGATI
+708 
-719 IAKQSDKPKII
+719 
-730 LDGRRDR
+730 

>member
-1 MIPVLYEAKE
+1 
-11 TNFRTFGLGEIA
+11 
-23 DAYEVRVTRERNGN
+23 
-37 YSLYIKYPLD
+37 
-47 GVFASVFKEEM
+47 
-58 KIKSDAGRRT
+58 
-68 KWQTFE
+68 
-74 INRVLRNSKDH
+74 
-85 IEIFARH
+85 
-92 ISMRTQDIA
+92 
-101 LKPFVNGASV
+101 
-111 GAESALEIWKENLVG
+111 
-126 DDKFDVKSDI
+126 FDVKSDI
-136 LTLGSFNW
+136 LTLGSFSW
-144 EVDKIGNA
+144 EADKIGNA

-227 EEAPDKPHVGE
+227 EEASGKPHVGE
-238 QEQLEEQ
+238 HEQPEEQ

-251 FILDGQYLDLYA
+251 FILDGQYLELYA

-284 PTAEEIRK
+284 PTEEELRK

-300 NNVGAPKVSIEVDY
+300 NNVGSPKVSIEVDY

-388 RINALENNQKVIVNN
+388 RINALENNQKVITNN
-403 QKQFELNLPKYLLDI
+403 QKQFELNLPKYLNDI
-418 NGNKVWYEKPD
+418 NGKRVWYEKPD

-453 DGNQWVK
+453 DGHQWVK

-475 AAIAELEKAKKAQE
+475 EAMAEIEKAKKAQE

-498 LEEFRETLKNLA
+498 LDEFRETLKNLA

-516 KKITEAIKVDDI
+516 KKITETIK
-528 PSIKQSFDDLK
+528 
-539 NKINETVDDIPS
+539 VDDIPS

-568 TARLNA
+568 TSRLNA
-574 EIIGTDGK
+574 EILGNNGK
-582 TRYNKNLLVGDPNRT
+582 TRYNKNLLVGDPNRV
-597 KTYDEDFIE
+597 KTYDQDYIE
-606 VEANDGGFKRGE
+606 LEANDGGFKRGE

-632 KVAITLTQA
+632 KVAITLTQI
-641 NNKGIKLTLTPTKA
+641 NNKGVKLVLTPTKA
-655 KMDAQTF
+655 KMEAQTF
-662 EVTKDKQSI
+662 EVAKDKQSI
-671 EVYPLSYS
+671 EVYPLSYT
-679 ATLSGDW
+679 AVLTGDW
-686 YKSKQVDL
+686 YKSKQIDL
-694 NASEAQ
+694 NASEVQ
-700 NLALEMSY
+700 ELALDMSY
-708 KEVADAKGATI
+708 KEIADAKGATI
-719 IAKQSDKPKII
+719 IGKQSDKPKII

>member
-11 TNFRTFGLGEIA
+11 TKFRTFGLGEIA

-47 GVFASVFKEEM
+47 GVFASVFKEEL

-101 LKPFVNGASV
+101 LKPFVSGSSID
-111 GAESALEIWKENLVG
+111 AESALEVWRDNLVG
-126 DDKFDVKSDI
+126 DDTFDVKSDI

-227 EEAPDKPHVGE
+227 EEASGKPHIGE
-238 QEQLEEQ
+238 QEQPEEQ

-272 SSHFNDDKGKKE
+272 SSHFNDDKKE
-284 PTAEEIRK
+284 PTVEEIRK

-300 NNVGAPKVSIEVDY
+300 NNVGAPKISIEVDY

-348 TESEKVVEIV
+348 TETEKVVEIV

-382 TGGVSE
+382 TGGVTQ
-388 RINALENNQKVIVNN
+388 RIETLENNQKVITNN
-403 QKQFELNLPKYLLDI
+403 QQQFELNLPKYLNDL
-418 NGNKVWYEKPD
+418 NGTKIWYEKPD
-429 DNIEHKIGDYW
+429 DNVEHKIGDFW

-446 YQRTWIW
+446 YQRTWVW

-460 VLDTEDLNPNQRAFD
+460 IIDTEDLNPNQRVFD
-475 AAIAELEKAKKAQE
+475 EAMAEIEKLKQHQQQIDKR
-489 EINQRTDKE
+489 NQRE
-498 LEEFRETLKNLA
+498 LEEFRDTLKNLA

-516 KKITEAIKVDDI
+516 KKITEAIK
-528 PSIKQSFDDLK
+528 
-539 NKINETVDDIPS
+539 VDDIPS

-597 KTYDEDFIE
+597 KTYDQDYIE
-606 VEANDGGFKRGE
+606 
-618 TYTISFSQTCELLK
+618 L
-632 KVAITLTQA
+632 
-641 NNKGIKLTLTPTKA
+641 
-655 KMDAQTF
+655 
-662 EVTKDKQSI
+662 
-671 EVYPLSYS
+671 
-679 ATLSGDW
+679 
-686 YKSKQVDL
+686 
-694 NASEAQ
+694 
-700 NLALEMSY
+700 
-708 KEVADAKGATI
+708 
-719 IAKQSDKPKII
+719 
-730 LDGRRDR
+730 

>member
-1 MIPVLYEAKE
+1 MIPVLYESKE
-11 TNFRTFGLGEIA
+11 TKFRTFGLGEIA

-47 GVFASVFKEEM
+47 GVFAPLFKEEM

-74 INRVLRNSKDH
+74 INRVLRNSKDN

-126 DDKFDVKSDI
+126 DDTFDVKSDI

-144 EVDKIGNA
+144 EIDKVGNA

-195 RNIVSVE
+195 RNIVRVE

-214 YPYVRYTPQPKPQ
+214 YPYVRYTPQSKPQ
-227 EEAPDKPHVGE
+227 EEASGKPHVGE
-238 QEQLEEQ
+238 QEQPEEQ

-284 PTAEEIRK
+284 PTVEEIRK

-388 RINALENNQKVIVNN
+388 RINALENNQKVITNN
-403 QKQFELNLPKYLLDI
+403 QKQFELNLPKYLNDL
-418 NGNKVWYEKPD
+418 NGNRVWYEKPD

-475 AAIAELEKAKKAQE
+475 EAMAEIEKAKKAQE

-516 KKITEAIKVDDI
+516 KKITDAIK
-528 PSIKQSFDDLK
+528 
-539 NKINETVDDIPS
+539 VDDIPS

-568 TARLNA
+568 TSRLNA

-597 KTYDEDFIE
+597 KSYDEEFIE

-655 KMDAQTF
+655 KMEPQTF
-662 EVTKDKQSI
+662 NLTKDKEVVS
-671 EVYPLSYS
+671 VYPLSYR
-679 ATLSGDW
+679 AVLTGGW
-686 YKSKQVDL
+686 YKSKQIDL
-694 NASEAQ
+694 NASDTQE
-700 NLALEMSY
+700 LALEMDY
-708 KEVADAKGATI
+708 KEVVDGNNADLVLDWAEKPDI
-719 IAKQSDKPKII
+719 IF
-730 LDGRRDR
+730 DGNGGI

>member
-11 TNFRTFGLGEIA
+11 TKFRTFGLGEIA

-47 GVFASVFKEEM
+47 GVFASVFKEEL

-85 IEIFARH
+85 IEVFARH

-101 LKPFVNGASV
+101 LKPFVAGASIN
-111 GAESALEIWKENLVG
+111 AESALEVWRDNLVG
-126 DDKFDVKSDI
+126 DDTFDVKSDI

-144 EVDKIGNA
+144 EIDKIGNA

-227 EEAPDKPHVGE
+227 EAASGKPHIGE
-238 QEQLEEQ
+238 QEQPEEQ

-251 FILDGQYLDLYA
+251 FILDGQYLDVYA

-272 SSHFNDDKGKKE
+272 SSHFSDDKKE
-284 PTAEEIRK
+284 PTIEEIRK

-348 TESEKVVEIV
+348 TETEKVVEIV

-382 TGGVSE
+382 TGGVTQ
-388 RINALENNQKVIVNN
+388 RIETLENNQKVITNN
-403 QKQFELNLPKYLLDI
+403 QQQFELNLPKYLNDL
-418 NGNKVWYEKPD
+418 NGTKIWYEKPD
-429 DNIEHKIGDYW
+429 DNVEHKIGDFW

-446 YQRTWIW
+446 YQRTWVW

-460 VLDTEDLNPNQRAFD
+460 IIDTEDLNPNQRAFD
-475 AAIAELEKAKKAQE
+475 EAMAEIKKLKQHQQQIDE
-489 EINQRTDKE
+489 RNQKE

-528 PSIKQSFDDLK
+528 PSIKQSFD
-539 NKINETVDDIPS
+539 N
-551 IKQSFDDL
+551 L

-582 TRYNKNLLVGDPNRT
+582 TRYNKNLLVGEPNRT
-597 KTYDEDFIE
+597 KTYDQDFVE
-606 VEANDGGFKRGE
+606 LEANDGGFRRGE

-632 KVAITLTQA
+632 KVAITLTQPH
-641 NNKGIKLTLTPTKA
+641 NKGLKLVLTPTKA
-655 KMDAQTF
+655 KMEAQTF
-662 EVTKDKQSI
+662 DLTKDI
-671 EVYPLSYS
+671 EVISVYPLSYR
-679 ATLSGDW
+679 AVLTGDW
-686 YKSKQVDL
+686 YKSKQIEL
-694 NASEAQ
+694 NAAEVQ
-700 NLALEMSY
+700 ILALEMSY

-719 IAKQSDKPKII
+719 TGQWSDSPQII
-730 LDGRRDR
+730 LDGGN

>member
-1 MIPVLYEAKE
+1 MIPVLYDAKE
-11 TNFRTFGLGEIA
+11 TEFRTFGLGEIA
-23 DAYEVRVTRERNGN
+23 DAYEVKVTRERNGN

-47 GVFASVFKEEM
+47 GVFASVFKEEL

-101 LKPFVNGASV
+101 LKPFVNGSSID
-111 GAESALEIWKENLVG
+111 AESALEIWKENLVG
-126 DDKFDVKSDI
+126 DDTFDVKSDI
-136 LTLGSFNW
+136 LTLGSFSW

-227 EEAPDKPHVGE
+227 EEASGKPHIGE
-238 QEQLEEQ
+238 QEQPEAQ

-272 SSHFNDDKGKKE
+272 SSHFNDDKKE
-284 PTAEEIRK
+284 PTVEEIRK

-382 TGGVSE
+382 TGGVTQ
-388 RINALENNQKVIVNN
+388 RIETLENNQKIITNN
-403 QKQFELNLPKYLLDI
+403 QQRFELNLPKYLNDL
-418 NGNKVWYEKPD
+418 NGNRVWDKKPD
-429 DNIEHKIGDYW
+429 DNVEHKIGDFW

-446 YQRTWIW
+446 YQRTWVW

-460 VLDTEDLNPNQRAFD
+460 IIDTEDLNPNQRAFD
-475 AAIAELEKAKKAQE
+475 EAMAEIEKLKQHQRE
-489 EINQRTDKE
+489 LDERNQKE
-498 LEEFRETLKNLA
+498 LDEFRETLKNLS

-516 KKITEAIKVDDI
+516 KKITEAIK
-528 PSIKQSFDDLK
+528 
-539 NKINETVDDIPS
+539 VDDIPS

-582 TRYNKNLLVGDPNRT
+582 TRYNKNLLVGDPNRV
-597 KTYDEDFIE
+597 KNYDEDFIE

-655 KMDAQTF
+655 KM
-662 EVTKDKQSI
+662 E
-671 EVYPLSYS
+671 
-679 ATLSGDW
+679 
-686 YKSKQVDL
+686 
-694 NASEAQ
+694 
-700 NLALEMSY
+700 
-708 KEVADAKGATI
+708 
-719 IAKQSDKPKII
+719 
-730 LDGRRDR
+730 

>member
-11 TNFRTFGLGEIA
+11 TKFRTFGLGEIA

-47 GVFASVFKEEM
+47 GVFASVFKEEL

-101 LKPFVNGASV
+101 LKPFVSGSSID
-111 GAESALEIWKENLVG
+111 AESALEVWRDNLVG
-126 DDKFDVKSDI
+126 DDTFDVKSDI

-227 EEAPDKPHVGE
+227 EEASGKPHIGE
-238 QEQLEEQ
+238 QEQPEEQ

-272 SSHFNDDKGKKE
+272 SSHFNDDKKE
-284 PTAEEIRK
+284 PTVEEIRK

-300 NNVGAPKVSIEVDY
+300 NNVGAPKISIEVDY

-348 TESEKVVEIV
+348 TETEKVVEIV

-382 TGGVSE
+382 TGGVTQ
-388 RINALENNQKVIVNN
+388 RIETLENNQKVITNN
-403 QKQFELNLPKYLLDI
+403 QQQFELNLPKYLNDL
-418 NGNKVWYEKPD
+418 NGTKIWYEKPD
-429 DNIEHKIGDYW
+429 DNVEHKIGDFW

-446 YQRTWIW
+446 YQRTWVW

-460 VLDTEDLNPNQRAFD
+460 IIDTEDLNPNQRAFD
-475 AAIAELEKAKKAQE
+475 EAMAEIEKLKQHQRE
-489 EINQRTDKE
+489 LDERNQKE
-498 LEEFRETLKNLA
+498 LEEFRETLKNLS

-516 KKITEAIKVDDI
+516 KKITEAIK
-528 PSIKQSFDDLK
+528 
-539 NKINETVDDIPS
+539 VDDIPS

-582 TRYNKNLLVGDPNRT
+582 TRYNKNLLVGDPNRV
-597 KTYDEDFIE
+597 KKIDEDFIE
-606 VEANDGGFKRGE
+606 VEANDGGFRRGE

-641 NNKGIKLTLTPTKA
+641 NNKGVKLVLIPTKA
-655 KMDAQTF
+655 KMEAQTF
-662 EVTKDKQSI
+662 NLSKDKEVIS
-671 EVYPLSYS
+671 VYPLSYR
-679 ATLSGDW
+679 AVLTGDW
-686 YKSKQVDL
+686 YKSKQIEL
-694 NASEAQ
+694 NAAEVQ

-708 KEVADAKGATI
+708 RDVVDSNNA
-719 IAKQSDKPKII
+719 SLI
-730 LDGRRDR
+730 LDWS

>member
-11 TNFRTFGLGEIA
+11 TKFRTFGLGEIA
-23 DAYEVRVTRERNGN
+23 DAYEVKATRERNGN

-47 GVFASVFKEEM
+47 GAFAHLFKEEM

-74 INRVLRNSKDH
+74 INRVLRNSKEH

-101 LKPFVNGASV
+101 LKPFVSGSSID
-111 GAESALEIWKENLVG
+111 AESALEVWRDNLVG
-126 DDKFDVKSDI
+126 DDTFDVKSDI

-174 NRTIILHKQMGRKA
+174 NRTIILHKQMGRKT

-227 EEAPDKPHVGE
+227 EEASGKPHIGE
-238 QEQLEEQ
+238 HEKPEEQ

-251 FILDGQYLDLYA
+251 FIIDGQYLDLYA

-272 SSHFNDDKGKKE
+272 SSHFNDDKKE
-284 PTAEEIRK
+284 PTVEEIRK

-300 NNVGAPKVSIEVDY
+300 NNVGAPKISIEVDY

-348 TESEKVVEIV
+348 TETEKVVEIV

-382 TGGVSE
+382 TGGVTQ
-388 RINALENNQKVIVNN
+388 RIETLENNQKVITNN
-403 QKQFELNLPKYLLDI
+403 QQQFELNLPKYLNDL
-418 NGNKVWYEKPD
+418 NGTKIWYEKPD
-429 DNIEHKIGDYW
+429 DNVEHKIGDFW

-446 YQRTWIW
+446 YQRTWVW

-460 VLDTEDLNPNQRAFD
+460 IIDTEDLNPNQRAFD
-475 AAIAELEKAKKAQE
+475 EAMAEIEKLKQHQQQIDKR
-489 EINQRTDKE
+489 NQRE
-498 LEEFRETLKNLA
+498 LEEFRDTLKNLA

-516 KKITEAIKVDDI
+516 KKITEAIK
-528 PSIKQSFDDLK
+528 
-539 NKINETVDDIPS
+539 VDDIPS

-597 KTYDEDFIE
+597 KTYDQDYIE
-606 VEANDGGFKRGE
+606 LEANDGGFRRGE

-641 NNKGIKLTLTPTKA
+641 NNKGVKLVLTPTKA
-655 KMDAQTF
+655 KMEAQTF
-662 EVTKDKQSI
+662 NLSKDKEVIS
-671 EVYPLSYS
+671 VYPLSYR
-679 ATLSGDW
+679 AALTGDW

-694 NASEAQ
+694 NAAEVQ
-700 NLALEMSY
+700 NLALEMAYRDVVDSNNASL
-708 KEVADAKGATI
+708 V
-719 IAKQSDKPKII
+719 
-730 LDGRRDR
+730 LDWSENPDVIFDGNGGS